1 MFGKRL
7 KLFKLLGF
15 EVRLD
20 LSWIFIAILVVWS
33 LSEGYFPYF
42 YQDLSTQTYWV
53 MGVVGALGL
62 FISIIVH
69 EFAHSLVAQQYGMP
83 MKGITLFIF
92 GGVAEMG
99 DEATSPKGEFLMAIV
114 GPITSILL
122 AALFYGGARLG
133 QASIW
138 STPVFGVL
146 EYLAFINAILAGF
159 NLLPAFP
166 LDGGRVLRSILWAA
180 KDNLKWATRI
190 ASNIGV
196 GFGLLLIFLGILQV
210 VRGNFVG
217 GLWWVLIGMFLQG
230 AARMSYQQ
238 ILTRQAL
245 EGEPI
250 SRFMRRDPETVPS
263 SLSVKD
269 LVENHIYR
277 HHYKMFPVMDD
288 GSLLGYVTTKQ
299 VQEIPRDQW
308 DRHTVGEIYIPRS
321 ADNTISP
328 QDDAARA
335 LSQMKNLGTSRLLV
349 TEGDRLQGILSL
361 KDLMDFLSL
370 KGELEQ

>member
-33 LSEGYFPYF
+33 LSAGFFPHF

-62 FISIIVH
+62 FASIVVH
-69 EFAHSLVAQQYGMP
+69 EFAHSLVARQFGMP

-99 DEATSPKGEFLMAIV
+99 EEATSPKGEFFMAIV
-114 GPITSILL
+114 GPLTSIAL
-122 AALFYGGARLG
+122 AALFYGGAWLG
-133 QASIW
+133 RESIW
-138 STPVFGVL
+138 STSVFGVL
-146 EYLAFINAILAGF
+146 EYLGFINAILAGF

-166 LDGGRVLRSILWAA
+166 LDGGRVLRSILWGA
-180 KDNLKWATRI
+180 KKNLKWATRI
-190 ASNIGV
+190 SSNIGI
-196 GFGLLLIFLGILQV
+196 GFGLLLVFLGV
-210 VRGNFVG
+210 VQIVSGNFVG

-250 SRFMRRDPETVPS
+250 SRFMKRDPQTVPT
-263 SLSVKD
+263 SLSVQD
-269 LVENHIYR
+269 LVENYIYSQ
-277 HHYKMFPVMDD
+277 HYKMYPVTED
-288 GSLLGYVTTKQ
+288 GKLKGYVTTKQ
-299 VQEIPRDQW
+299 VQEIPRDEW
-308 DRHTVGEIYIPRS
+308 DRHTVDEIYTPYS
-321 ADNTISP
+321 PENTISP
-328 QDDAARA
+328 DADAVEA
-335 LSQMKNLGTSRLLV
+335 LSRMKSLGTSRLLV
-349 TEGDRLQGILSL
+349 AEGGRLRGIVAL

>member
-42 YQDLSTQTYWV
+42 YQDLSTQTYWL
-53 MGVVGALGL
+53 MGLVGALGL

-69 EFAHSLVAQQYGMP
+69 EFAHSLVARQYGMS

-99 DEATSPKGEFLMAIV
+99 DEATSPKGEFLMAIA
-114 GPITSILL
+114 GPITSIVL
-122 AALFYGGARLG
+122 AALFYWGAILG
-133 QASIW
+133 RASLW
-138 STPVFGVL
+138 STPIFGVL
-146 EYLAFINAILAGF
+146 QYLGFINAILAGF

-180 KDNLKWATRI
+180 KNNLKWATRI
-190 ASNIGV
+190 SSNIGV
-196 GFGLLLIFLGILQV
+196 GFGLLLAFLGILQI

-217 GLWWVLIGMFLQG
+217 GMWWVLIGMFLQG

-238 ILTRQAL
+238 ILTRQVL

-263 SLSVKD
+263 SISVKD
-269 LVENHIYR
+269 LVENYIYS

-288 GSLLGYVTTKQ
+288 GKLLGYVTTKQ
-299 VQEIPRDQW
+299 VQEIPRDEW
-308 DRHTVGEIYIPRS
+308 DRHTVGEIYLPPS
-321 ADNTISP
+321 PENTISP
-328 QDDAARA
+328 DADAAQA

-349 TEGDRLQGILSL
+349 TEGDRLRGIISL
-361 KDLMDFLSL
+361 KDLMEFLSL

>member
-42 YQDLSTQTYWV
+42 YQDLSTQTYWL
-53 MGVVGALGL
+53 MGLVGALGL

-69 EFAHSLVAQQYGMP
+69 EFAHSLVARQYGMS

-99 DEATSPKGEFLMAIV
+99 DEATSPKGEFLMAIA
-114 GPITSILL
+114 GPITSIVL
-122 AALFYGGARLG
+122 AALFYWGAILG
-133 QASIW
+133 RASLW
-138 STPVFGVL
+138 STPIFGVL
-146 EYLAFINAILAGF
+146 QYLGFINAILAGF

-190 ASNIGV
+190 SSNIGV
-196 GFGLLLIFLGILQV
+196 GFGLLLAFLGILQI

-217 GLWWVLIGMFLQG
+217 GMWWVLIGMFLQG

-238 ILTRQAL
+238 ILTRQVL

-250 SRFMRRDPETVPS
+250 SRFMRRDPQTVPS

-269 LVENHIYR
+269 LVENYIYS

-288 GSLLGYVTTKQ
+288 GKLLGYVTTKQ
-299 VQEIPRDQW
+299 VQEIPRDEW
-308 DRHTVGEIYIPRS
+308 DRHTVREIYLPAS
-321 ADNTISP
+321 PENTISP
-328 QDDAARA
+328 DADAAQA
-335 LSQMKNLGTSRLLV
+335 LSQMKNIGASRLLV
-349 TEGDRLQGILSL
+349 TEGDRLRGIISL
-361 KDLMDFLSL
+361 KDLMEFLSL

>member
-42 YQDLSTQTYWV
+42 YQDLPTQTYWL
-53 MGVVGALGL
+53 MGIVGALGL
-62 FISIIVH
+62 FLSIIVH
-69 EFAHSLVAQQYGMP
+69 EFAHSLVARQFGIP

-114 GPITSILL
+114 GPITSIVL
-122 AALFYGGARLG
+122 AGLFYWGALLG
-133 QASIW
+133 QGSLW
-138 STPVFGVL
+138 STPILGVL
-146 EYLAFINAILAGF
+146 QYLGLINAILAGF

-180 KDNLKWATRI
+180 KKNLKWATRI
-190 ASNIGV
+190 SSNIGV
-196 GFGLLLIFLGILQV
+196 GFGLLLVFLGVLQV

-217 GLWWVLIGMFLQG
+217 GMWWVLIGMFLQG

-250 SRFMRRDPETVPS
+250 SRFMRRDPQTVS
-263 SLSVKD
+263 SSISVKD
-269 LVENHIYR
+269 LVENYIYS

-288 GSLLGYVTTKQ
+288 GKLLGYVTTKQ
-299 VQEIPRDQW
+299 VQEIPREEW
-308 DRHTVGEIYIPRS
+308 DRHTVGEIYLPQS
-321 ADNTISP
+321 AENTISP
-328 QDDAARA
+328 DADAAQA
-335 LSQMKNLGTSRLLV
+335 LSKMKNIGTSRLLV
-349 TEGDRLQGILSL
+349 TEGDHLRGILSL

>member
-20 LSWIFIAILVVWS
+20 LSWVFIAILVVWS
-33 LSEGYFPYF
+33 LSAGFFPHF

-62 FISIIVH
+62 FASIVVH
-69 EFAHSLVAQQYGMP
+69 EFAHSLVARQFGMP

-99 DEATSPKGEFLMAIV
+99 EEATSPKGEFFMAIV
-114 GPITSILL
+114 GPLTSIAL
-122 AALFYGGARLG
+122 AALFYGGAWLG
-133 QASIW
+133 RNSIW
-138 STPVFGVL
+138 STSVFGVL
-146 EYLAFINAILAGF
+146 EYLGFINAILAGF

-166 LDGGRVLRSILWAA
+166 LDGGRVLRSILWGA
-180 KDNLKWATRI
+180 KKNLKWATRI
-190 ASNIGV
+190 SSNIGI
-196 GFGLLLIFLGILQV
+196 GFGLLLVFLGV
-210 VRGNFVG
+210 VQIVSGNFVG

-250 SRFMRRDPETVPS
+250 SRFMKRDPQTVS
-263 SLSVKD
+263 TSLSVQD
-269 LVENHIYR
+269 LVENYIYSQ
-277 HHYKMFPVMDD
+277 HYKMYPVTED
-288 GSLLGYVTTKQ
+288 GKLKGYVTTKQ
-299 VQEIPRDQW
+299 VQEVPRDEW
-308 DRHTVGEIYIPRS
+308 DRHTVGEIYTPYS
-321 ADNTISP
+321 SENTISP
-328 QDDAARA
+328 DADAVEA
-335 LSQMKNLGTSRLLV
+335 LSRMKSLGTSRLLV
-349 TEGDRLQGILSL
+349 TEGDRLRGIVAL

>member
-33 LSEGYFPYF
+33 LSAGFFPHF

-62 FISIIVH
+62 FASIVVH
-69 EFAHSLVAQQYGMP
+69 EFAHSLVARQFGMP

-99 DEATSPKGEFLMAIV
+99 EEATSPKGEFFMAIV
-114 GPITSILL
+114 GPLTSIAL
-122 AALFYGGARLG
+122 AALFYGGAWLG
-133 QASIW
+133 RDSIW
-138 STPVFGVL
+138 STSVFGVL
-146 EYLAFINAILAGF
+146 EYLGFINAILAGF

-166 LDGGRVLRSILWAA
+166 LDGGRVLRSILWGA
-180 KDNLKWATRI
+180 KKNLKWATRI
-190 ASNIGV
+190 SSNIGI
-196 GFGLLLIFLGILQV
+196 GFGLLLVFLGVLQIV
-210 VRGNFVG
+210 SGNFVG

-250 SRFMRRDPETVPS
+250 SRFMKRNPQTVPT
-263 SLSVKD
+263 SLTVQD
-269 LVENHIYR
+269 LVENYIYSQ
-277 HHYKMFPVMDD
+277 HYKMYPVTED
-288 GSLLGYVTTKQ
+288 GKLKGYVTTKQ
-299 VQEIPRDQW
+299 VQEIPRDEW
-308 DRHTVGEIYIPRS
+308 DRHTVDEIYTPYS
-321 ADNTISP
+321 PENTISP
-328 QDDAARA
+328 DADAVEA
-335 LSQMKNLGTSRLLV
+335 LSRMKSLGTSRLLV
-349 TEGDRLQGILSL
+349 AEGGRLRGIVAL

>member
-42 YQDLSTQTYWV
+42 YKGLAAGTYWW

-62 FISIIVH
+62 FFSIIVH
-69 EFAHSLVAQQYGMP
+69 EFSHSLVARHFGIQ

-99 DEATSPKGEFLMAIV
+99 EEATSPKGEFFMAIV
-114 GPITSILL
+114 GPLTSIAL
-122 AALFYGGARLG
+122 AVFFYWVAVWGG
-133 QASIW
+133 QNFW
-138 STPVFGVL
+138 STPVFAVL
-146 EYLAFINAILAGF
+146 HYLGFINAILAGF

-166 LDGGRVLRSILWAA
+166 MDGGRVLRSILWGA
-180 KDNLKWATRI
+180 KKNLIWATRI
-190 ASNIGV
+190 ASYIGV
-196 GFGLLLIFLGILQV
+196 GFGLLLVALGILQFFN
-210 VRGNFVG
+210 RNFVG
-217 GLWWVLIGMFLQG
+217 GIWLVLIGMFLQG
-230 AARMSYQQ
+230 AARTSYQQ

-245 EGEPI
+245 QGEPI
-250 SRFMRRDPETVPS
+250 RRFMRRDPHTVS
-263 SLSVKD
+263 SSVSVKD
-269 LVENHIYR
+269 LVENYIYS
-277 HHYKMFPVMDD
+277 HHYKMFPVTDD
-288 GSLLGYVTTKQ
+288 GKLLGYVTTKQ
-299 VQEIPRDQW
+299 VQEIPRDEW
-308 DRHTVGEIYIPRS
+308 DRRTVGDIYLPFTPE
-321 ADNTISP
+321 NTISP
-328 QDDAARA
+328 DADAVQA
-335 LSQMKNLGTSRLLV
+335 LSKMKNLGASRLLV
-349 TEGDRLQGILSL
+349 TEGDRLEGVLSL

>member
-33 LSEGYFPYF
+33 LSAGYFPYF
-42 YQDLSTQTYWV
+42 YQDLSTQTYWL

-69 EFAHSLVAQQYGMP
+69 EFSHSLVARQFGMP

-114 GPITSILL
+114 GPITSIVL
-122 AALFYGGARLG
+122 AALFYWGARLG

-166 LDGGRVLRSILWAA
+166 LDGGRVLRSILWGA
-180 KDNLKWATRI
+180 KKNLKWATRI
-190 ASNIGV
+190 SSNIGI
-196 GFGLLLIFLGILQV
+196 GFGLLLVFLGV
-210 VRGNFVG
+210 VQIVSGNFVG

-250 SRFMRRDPETVPS
+250 SRFMKRDPQTVS
-263 SLSVKD
+263 TSLSVQD
-269 LVENHIYR
+269 LVENYIYSQ
-277 HHYKMFPVMDD
+277 HYKMYPVTED
-288 GSLLGYVTTKQ
+288 GKLKGYVTTKQ
-299 VQEIPRDQW
+299 VQEVPRDEW
-308 DRHTVGEIYIPRS
+308 DRHTVGEIYTPYS
-321 ADNTISP
+321 SENTISP
-328 QDDAARA
+328 DADAVEA
-335 LSQMKNLGTSRLLV
+335 LSRMKSLGTSRLLV
-349 TEGDRLQGILSL
+349 TEGDRLRGIVAL

>member
-114 GPITSILL
+114 GPITSILP
-122 AALFYGGARLG
+122 AALFYGGAQLG
-133 QASIW
+133 RASVW

-250 SRFMRRDPETVPS
+250 SRFMRRNPETVPS

-299 VQEIPRDQW
+299 VQEIPRDKW

>member
-42 YQDLSTQTYWV
+42 YQDLSTQTYWI
-53 MGVVGALGL
+53 MGVVGAMGL
-62 FISIIVH
+62 FVSIIVH
-69 EFAHSLVAQQYGMP
+69 EFAHSLVAQQFGMP

-114 GPITSILL
+114 GPITSIVL
-122 AALFYGGARLG
+122 AALFYWGARLG
-133 QASIW
+133 QNLW
-138 STPVFGVL
+138 STPIFGVL
-146 EYLAFINAILAGF
+146 EYLGFINAILAGF

-166 LDGGRVLRSILWAA
+166 LDGGRVLRSILWAV
-180 KDNLKWATRI
+180 KKNLKWATRI
-190 ASNIGV
+190 ASYIGV
-196 GFGLLLIFLGILQV
+196 GFGLLLVVLGIFSFF
-210 VRGNFVG
+210 RGNYVG
-217 GLWWVLIGMFLQG
+217 GMWWVLIGMFLQG

-245 EGEPI
+245 QGEPI
-250 SRFMRRDPETVPS
+250 SRFMRRDPQTVPS
-263 SLSVKD
+263 SVSVQE
-269 LVENHIYR
+269 LVENYIYR
-277 HHYKMFPVMDD
+277 HHYKMFPVTDD
-288 GSLLGYVTTKQ
+288 GKLLGYVTTKQ
-299 VQEIPRDQW
+299 VQEIPRDEW
-308 DRHTVGEIYIPRS
+308 DRHTVGEIYLPSS
-321 ADNTISP
+321 AENTISP
-328 QDDAARA
+328 DSDAAQA
-335 LSQMKNLGTSRLLV
+335 LNKMKDIGTSRLLV
-349 TEGDRLQGILSL
+349 IEGDRLRGVLSL

>member
-20 LSWIFIAILVVWS
+20 LSWVFIAILVVWS
-33 LSEGYFPYF
+33 LSEGFFPHF

-62 FISIIVH
+62 FASIVVH
-69 EFAHSLVAQQYGMP
+69 EFAHSLVARQFGMP

-99 DEATSPKGEFLMAIV
+99 EEATSPKGEFFMAIV
-114 GPITSILL
+114 GPLTSIAL
-122 AALFYGGARLG
+122 AALFYGGAWLG
-133 QASIW
+133 RNSIW
-138 STPVFGVL
+138 STSVFGVL
-146 EYLAFINAILAGF
+146 EYLGFINAILAGF

-166 LDGGRVLRSILWAA
+166 LDGGRVLRSILWGA
-180 KDNLKWATRI
+180 KKNLKWATRI
-190 ASNIGV
+190 SSNIGI
-196 GFGLLLIFLGILQV
+196 GFGLLLVFLGV
-210 VRGNFVG
+210 VQIVSGNFVG

-250 SRFMRRDPETVPS
+250 SRFMKRDPQTVS
-263 SLSVKD
+263 TSLSVQD
-269 LVENHIYR
+269 LVENYIYSQ
-277 HHYKMFPVMDD
+277 HYKMYPVTED
-288 GSLLGYVTTKQ
+288 GKLKGYVTTKQ
-299 VQEIPRDQW
+299 VQEVPRDEW
-308 DRHTVGEIYIPRS
+308 DRHTVGEIYTPYS
-321 ADNTISP
+321 SENTISP
-328 QDDAARA
+328 DADAVEA
-335 LSQMKNLGTSRLLV
+335 LSRMKSLGTSRLLV
-349 TEGDRLQGILSL
+349 TEGDRLRGIVAL

>member
-33 LSEGYFPYF
+33 LSAGFFPHF

-62 FISIIVH
+62 FASIVVH
-69 EFAHSLVAQQYGMP
+69 EFAHSLVARQFGMP

-99 DEATSPKGEFLMAIV
+99 EEATSPKGEFFMAIV
-114 GPITSILL
+114 GPLTSIAL
-122 AALFYGGARLG
+122 AALFYGGAWLG
-133 QASIW
+133 RNSIW
-138 STPVFGVL
+138 STSVFGVL
-146 EYLAFINAILAGF
+146 EYLGFINAILAGF

-166 LDGGRVLRSILWAA
+166 LDGGRVLRSILWGA
-180 KDNLKWATRI
+180 KKNLKWATRI
-190 ASNIGV
+190 SSNIGI
-196 GFGLLLIFLGILQV
+196 GFGLLLVFLGV
-210 VRGNFVG
+210 VQIVSGNFVG

-250 SRFMRRDPETVPS
+250 SRFMKSDPQTVPT
-263 SLSVKD
+263 SLTVQD
-269 LVENHIYR
+269 LVDNYIYSQ
-277 HHYKMFPVMDD
+277 HYKMYPVTED
-288 GSLLGYVTTKQ
+288 GKLKGYVTTKQ
-299 VQEIPRDQW
+299 VQEIPRDEW
-308 DRHTVGEIYIPRS
+308 DRHTVDEIYTPYS
-321 ADNTISP
+321 PENTISP
-328 QDDAARA
+328 DADAVEA
-335 LSQMKNLGTSRLLV
+335 LSRMKSLGTSRLLV
-349 TEGDRLQGILSL
+349 AEGGRLRGIVAL

>member
-33 LSEGYFPYF
+33 LSAGFFPHF

-62 FISIIVH
+62 FASIVVH
-69 EFAHSLVAQQYGMP
+69 EFAHSLVARQFGMP

-99 DEATSPKGEFLMAIV
+99 EEATSPKGEFFMAIV
-114 GPITSILL
+114 GPLTSIAL
-122 AALFYGGARLG
+122 AALFYGGAWLG
-133 QASIW
+133 RNSIW
-138 STPVFGVL
+138 STSVFGVL
-146 EYLAFINAILAGF
+146 EYLGFINAILAGF

-166 LDGGRVLRSILWAA
+166 LDGGRVLRSILWGA
-180 KDNLKWATRI
+180 KKNLKWATRI
-190 ASNIGV
+190 SSNIGI
-196 GFGLLLIFLGILQV
+196 GFGLLLVFLGVLQIV
-210 VRGNFVG
+210 SGNFVG

-250 SRFMRRDPETVPS
+250 SRFMKRNPQTVPT
-263 SLSVKD
+263 SLTVQD
-269 LVENHIYR
+269 LVENYIYSQ
-277 HHYKMFPVMDD
+277 HYKMYPVTED
-288 GSLLGYVTTKQ
+288 GKLKGYVTTKQ
-299 VQEIPRDQW
+299 VQEIPRDEW
-308 DRHTVGEIYIPRS
+308 DRHTVDEIYIPYS
-321 ADNTISP
+321 PENTISP
-328 QDDAARA
+328 DADAVEA
-335 LSQMKNLGTSRLLV
+335 LSRMKSLGTSRLLV
-349 TEGDRLQGILSL
+349 AEGGRLRGIVAL